1 MLRTIL
7 AITGKPGLFKI
18 ISQGKNMLVIED
30 LTTKKR
36 VPAHSRDK
44 IISLGDIAMYTY
56 AEEIPLGEVLDKVY
70 AFEKGGKIDV
80 KELVATKALRNHFEQ
95 ILSDFDQERVYDNDI
110 KKLFS
115 WYNILV
121 DAGFTKFV
129 EDEQE
134 ESESEDAADEPK
146 EEK

>member
-80 KELVATKALRNHFEQ
+80 KELVATKALRSHFEQ
-95 ILSDFDQERVYDNDI
+95 ILPDFDQERVYDNDI

-134 ESESEDAADEPK
+134 ESESEDVADEPK

>member
-7 AITGKPGLFKI
+7 AITGKPSLFKI

-30 LTTKKR
+30 LISKKR

-44 IISLGDIAMYTY
+44 IVSLGDIAMYTQT
-56 AEEIPLGEVLDKVY
+56 EDIPLGEVLEKVY
-70 AFEKGGKIDV
+70 AYSKGGKIDV
-80 KELVATKALRNHFEQ
+80 KELVASKTLRSRFEE
-95 ILSDFDQERVYDNDI
+95 ILPEFDQERVYDNDI

-121 DAGFTKFV
+121 EAGFTKFV
-129 EDEQE
+129 SGE
-134 ESESEDAADEPK
+134 ENTENEAENSETK
-146 EEK
+146 E